1 MSWISPFALP
11 GHWYRGNLH
20 THTTQSD
27 GRSTPEAVSAW
38 YRAHGYDFLAITDH
52 WVHTRGMQTD
62 DHSFITISG
71 TELDG
76 PGYHMLA
83 LGTSCL
89 PDAGLAQDVSALV
102 QQVLQQGGLPFFAH
116 PYWTGQRYHSL
127 IGAPGVLGIEVFN
140 SVCEVLHGLG
150 NSRTQ
155 WDEALSTGAR
165 LTALAVD
172 DWHGAANEEG
182 LGWVMV
188 RAEALE
194 EAAIL
199 RALRQGYFYASTGPV
214 ITDLRLVRT
223 EQDEPALL
231 VRCEPCKSITFY
243 GRMPS
248 GYRFTAKPGGEL
260 TQAVFRLNANQV
272 YLRVECEDNHGRIAW
287 TNPVYLADVLES

>member
-116 PYWTGQRYHSL
+116 PYWTGQRYHNL
-127 IGAPGVLGIEVFN
+127 IGAPGVLGIGYLIRSARFCTAWVTHA
-140 SVCEVLHGLG
+140 SGMKR
-150 NSRTQ
+150 SRP
-155 WDEALSTGAR
+155 AR
-165 LTALAVD
+165 LPPWQWMTGMVPPTKKGLA
-172 DWHGAANEEG
+172 G
-182 LGWVMV
+182 
-188 RAEALE
+188 
-194 EAAIL
+194 
-199 RALRQGYFYASTGPV
+199 
-214 ITDLRLVRT
+214 
-223 EQDEPALL
+223 
-231 VRCEPCKSITFY
+231 
-243 GRMPS
+243 
-248 GYRFTAKPGGEL
+248 
-260 TQAVFRLNANQV
+260 
-272 YLRVECEDNHGRIAW
+272 
-287 TNPVYLADVLES
+287 